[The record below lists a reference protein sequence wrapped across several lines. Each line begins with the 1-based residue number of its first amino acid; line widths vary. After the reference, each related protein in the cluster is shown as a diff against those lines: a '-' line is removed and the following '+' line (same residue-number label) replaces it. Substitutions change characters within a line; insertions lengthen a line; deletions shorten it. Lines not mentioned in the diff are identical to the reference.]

1 MGVTLQTTTL
11 THRPAAIAY
20 ICVNQV
26 CNTAMTQVGVL
37 GSGIVGTVLSNGFL
51 RHGYAVCRGSRSP
64 EKFDEWLETAGP
76 QASAGTFED
85 AAQFGE
91 LVVLAVNGTS
101 APDVIGQLSAAAL
114 RGKTVIDTTNPV
126 LREAPDNGV
135 IRYASDINHSL
146 MERLQTLRPDT
157 HFVKAFS
164 CVGSAYMVNPD
175 FPGGPPTMFICGNHD
190 ASRLRVTGIL
200 EQFGWEVEDL
210 GLVEAARG
218 IEPLAMLYCIPG
230 IREHRWNHAFKL
242 LKTAGPA

>member
-1 MGVTLQTTTL
+1 
-11 THRPAAIAY
+11 
-20 ICVNQV
+20 
-26 CNTAMTQVGVL
+26 MTQVGVL

-51 RHGYAVCRGSRSP
+51 KHGYAVCRGSRSP

-85 AAQFGE
+85 AARFGE
-91 LVVLAVNGTS
+91 MVVLAVNGTS
-101 APDVIGQLSAAAL
+101 APEVVEQLSPPAL
-114 RGKTVIDTTNPV
+114 KGKTVIDTTNPV

-146 MERLQTLRPDT
+146 MERLQTLRPDA

-164 CVGSAYMVNPD
+164 CVGSAYMVNPE

-190 ASRLRVTGIL
+190 RSRFRVTEIL
-200 EQFGWEVEDL
+200 KQFGWEVEDM

-230 IREHRWNHAFKL
+230 FREHRWNHAFKL
-242 LKTAGPA
+242 LKTTGPA